1 MPIEANYKTY
11 YGIHLNHYST
21 SWGGNTYHKILVT
34 EFPDSNLVSTDT
46 TNTSSADFLY
56 PRLITNKAYL
66 DGVAEGHIT
75 IYNNGSSATT
85 VTNFT
90 VSLKKTDDVP
100 SNETVLGSYTA
111 NISSDNSIPSSGYLT
126 LPFFMPIDKQTLD
139 ENEKLIFH
147 VEYTSNSNDLCI
159 AHANDSNNVDIKIKV
174 PYAPTG

>member
-11 YGIHLNHYST
+11 YAIHLNHYST
-21 SWGGNTYHKILVT
+21 AWAGNTYNKILVT
-34 EFPDSNLVSTDT
+34 EFPDENLVSTVT
-46 TNTSSADFLY
+46 TNATSADFLY
-56 PRLITNKAYL
+56 PRLITNKTYL

-75 IYNNGSSATT
+75 LYNNGSTTTT

-100 SNETVLGSYTA
+100 NNETVLGSYTKSISA
-111 NISSDNSIPSSGYLT
+111 DNNIASSNYLT
-126 LPFFMPIDKQTLD
+126 LPFYMPIDKQTLN

-147 VEYTSNSNDLCI
+147 IEYTTDSSDLCI
-159 AHANDSNNVDIKIKV
+159 SHANDSSNIDIKIKV